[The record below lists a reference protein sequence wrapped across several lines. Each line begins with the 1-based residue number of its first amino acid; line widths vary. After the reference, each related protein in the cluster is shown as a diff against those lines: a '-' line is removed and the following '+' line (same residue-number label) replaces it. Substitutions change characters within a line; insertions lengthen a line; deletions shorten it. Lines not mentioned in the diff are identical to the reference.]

1 MIDPLSLNRRKSLAI
16 FFIAFVLVTC
26 LTIVYLEDS
35 VDYWKQFVNWNNN
48 GTNKFNNW
56 LSQLYNR
63 SSWIPAAANLSR
75 ATQGLAQAGAQG
87 AVNELSFTTV
97 PLRKRESCRQPGT
110 IQSLQSAFYLSTNNS
125 TKLISHLHAF
135 SC

>member
-1 MIDPLSLNRRKSLAI
+1 MIDPLSPNRRKSLAI

-56 LSQLYNR
+56 FSQLYNR
-63 SSWIPAAANLSR
+63 SSWIPAAASLSR

-87 AVNELSFTTV
+87 GVNELNFTTV

-110 IQSLQSAFYLSTNNS
+110 IQSFIQSVFYDLLSIY
-125 TKLISHLHAF
+125 K
-135 SC
+135 